1 MAWVCRTSTRSAR
14 AVSIYSGE
22 EAGRPP
28 DVELSGGCK
37 VTSMTDVARP
47 QGVPDPVIDVYKE
60 GIDRT
65 LIRENL
71 RRTPDERFQ
80 QLMALQAFAEE
91 LREAG
96 RRARRR

>member
-1 MAWVCRTSTRSAR
+1 
-14 AVSIYSGE
+14 
-22 EAGRPP
+22 
-28 DVELSGGCK
+28 
-37 VTSMTDVARP
+37 
-47 QGVPDPVIDVYKE
+47 VIDVYKD

-71 RRTPDERFQ
+71 RRTPEERLR
-80 QLMALQAFAEE
+80 QLMALQEFAEE